1 MNGFKMPIQRDLYS
15 PENDYQFYSPKN
27 TDQAKSNKHQLQQ
40 PIIASTSELENINE
54 IRKLIREQTMLN
66 AKSNASNVKFRVNNS
81 NSDSS
86 DELEVPVRRFTP
98 LPDIPRSDE
107 PYFRTESRLI
117 KNEIKMDK
125 QNESFIPFTKQ
136 NSASSITHKQIPFEN
151 TLQKNCSVSMKQES
165 KSISGSK
172 NLYENFNTHSLNEAQ
187 FNKYC
192 NNKKETRYHF
202 ASNATP
208 NKNLNYRLPA
218 LEKIINHSI
227 QNTMDLD
234 EDLPMNPVNEPIP
247 NQRQIYT
254 SPGRQNFFTY
264 NKETILKCSG
274 RADKELS

>member
-1 MNGFKMPIQRDLYS
+1 
-15 PENDYQFYSPKN
+15 
-27 TDQAKSNKHQLQQ
+27 
-40 PIIASTSELENINE
+40 
-54 IRKLIREQTMLN
+54 
-66 AKSNASNVKFRVNNS
+66 
-81 NSDSS
+81 
-86 DELEVPVRRFTP
+86 
-98 LPDIPRSDE
+98 
-107 PYFRTESRLI
+107 
-117 KNEIKMDK
+117 
-125 QNESFIPFTKQ
+125 
-136 NSASSITHKQIPFEN
+136 
-151 TLQKNCSVSMKQES
+151 MKQES

-264 NKETILKCSG
+264 NKKTILKCSG
-274 RADKELS
+274 RADKELF